1 MPKSMTLIWRLL
13 RKHISLFELTIFFIV
28 NLIGMTVIIGGV
40 QLYSDVRPILS
51 GDNRLIGNDYLIV
64 TRPVERVGTD
74 GKRFSADDIADFKAQ
89 EFVDGVGVF
98 TSSQYEVYGSMTVGG
113 RKFSTM
119 LFFESVPD
127 DFLDVKPEEWV
138 YDAEEK
144 IIPIILPRNYL
155 NLYNFGFSSSQ
166 ELPQITEEVISTV
179 ELDVILRGNNGLL
192 NDFRGRVVAFSD
204 RLNTILVPEQFMLW
218 ANEQYGD
225 EENIEASNEATRLII
240 AVEDPTNPELVA
252 YIKDKGYEI
261 ENKPAESS
269 KAMYILKV
277 CVVII
282 VCVGVAF
289 SLLSLIILTL
299 SIYLLLQK
307 NVSKLENLVLI
318 GYTPA
323 RVALPYNLIT
333 LALNITIWAISSA
346 VVVVLQRLYIDYI
359 SQIAG
364 YELSAS
370 PVVAIVVGALFT
382 ALVIVFNFYIIN
394 RKIREISRKR

>member
-1 MPKSMTLIWRLL
+1 MTLIWRLL

-40 QLYSDVRPILS
+40 QLYSDVKPILS
-51 GDNRLIGNDYLIV
+51 GEDRLIGNDYLVV
-64 TRPVERVGTD
+64 TRPVERVGVG
-74 GKRFSADDIADFKAQ
+74 GKLFSEEDIADFRAQ
-89 EFVDGVGVF
+89 EFVEKVGEF
-98 TSSQYEVYGSMTVGG
+98 TPSQYKVYGSMVFGG
-113 RKFSTM
+113 RELSTM

-127 DFLDVKPEEWV
+127 DFLDVKPEDWV
-138 YDAEEK
+138 YDAEKK

-166 ELPQITEEVISTV
+166 ELPQITEDVIGSV
-179 ELDVILRGNNGLL
+179 ELDVVLRGSNGLYG
-192 NDFRGRVVAFSD
+192 DFRGSVVAFSD

-218 ANEQYGD
+218 ANEEYGD
-225 EENIEASNEATRLII
+225 GEDTAGEASRLII
-240 AVEDPTNPELVA
+240 EVEDPTNPELVA
-252 YIKDKGYEI
+252 YLQEKGYEI

-269 KAMYILKV
+269 KAMHILKV

-333 LALNITIWAISSA
+333 LALNITIWVISS
-346 VVVVLQRLYIDYI
+346 VVIVFVQRLYIDYI
-359 SQIAG
+359 SQVAG

-370 PVVAIVVGALFT
+370 PMIAIVVGALFT
-382 ALVIVFNFYIIN
+382 ALIIAFNFYIIN